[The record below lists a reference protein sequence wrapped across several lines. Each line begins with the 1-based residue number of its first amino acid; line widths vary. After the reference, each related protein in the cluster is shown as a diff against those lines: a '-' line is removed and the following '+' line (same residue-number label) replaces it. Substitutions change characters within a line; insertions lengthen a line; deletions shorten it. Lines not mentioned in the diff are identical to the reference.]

1 MHTDYAEKISSL
13 KASYF
18 QEKSEQDHEYRCLEL
33 ELKKSHTDHEE
44 TKQKLESGCSHSQ
57 LSSSFRMGTREMK

>member
-44 TKQKLESGCSHSQ
+44 TKQKLE
-57 LSSSFRMGTREMK
+57 RAD